1 MVAASAFWYVSVSC
15 VLLHTCAEPII
26 GLLRVE
32 RFHVLFILA
41 GWTCSGQTVF
51 KAGAV

>member
-1 MVAASAFWYVSVSC
+1 MVSASAVWYVSVSC

-32 RFHVLFILA
+32 CFYVLFILT
-41 GWTCSGQTVF
+41 GWTCSGRTVF